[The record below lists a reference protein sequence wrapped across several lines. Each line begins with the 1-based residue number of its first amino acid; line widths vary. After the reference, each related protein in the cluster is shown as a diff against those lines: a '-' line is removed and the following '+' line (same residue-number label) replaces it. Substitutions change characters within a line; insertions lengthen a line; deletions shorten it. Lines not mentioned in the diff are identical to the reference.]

1 MTDQKINDGQ
11 DLKLGEPDSPNSNSS
26 KVMPQNKNNFTFRRL
41 SLLQLITLTAI
52 IIIAIIAIL
61 YLNAN
66 LSTANL
72 KTYSNSAFSFNYP
85 LNWLSV
91 PSTQNLTSLYSVFL
105 GPKTM
110 SKVLENASRNASFI
124 PPPSNFDFIEISTNP
139 VYNSSALI
147 GFYRMFKNE
156 LRVIPTNISMAG
168 AIGFEVSGPVLI
180 STVQTPNIFE
190 VAEIYANNKIY
201 SILGMASGQNQTQ
214 EEQSSFI
221 TILNT
226 IKLFNYSENITDL
239 TRPHTIGFNP
249 FKIISQQCSATN
261 GLMINLENNAGTTI
275 TLENESITNSTGII
289 KATNGNLTLSQLAN
303 NAIKT
308 IGFGGNC
315 IGLRY
320 SASITLIYTEPQG
333 SQTFNSVGT
342 VQGIPS

>member
-11 DLKLGEPDSPNSNSS
+11 DLKRGEPYDPNLNSPEGIPPNR
-26 KVMPQNKNNFTFRRL
+26 NNFTFRRL

-52 IIIAIIAIL
+52 TIIAVIAIL
-61 YLNAN
+61 YLNGN
-66 LSTANL
+66 LVTTNL
-72 KTYSNSAFSFNYP
+72 KTYSNGAFSFNYP

-91 PSTQNLTSLYSVFL
+91 PSTQNLTNLYGVFL
-105 GPKTM
+105 GPETM
-110 SKVLENASRNASFI
+110 SKVLENASRAASFI
-124 PPPSNFDFIEISTNP
+124 PPPSNFDFIEVSTNP

-156 LRVIPTNISMAG
+156 LRVVPTNISIDG
-168 AIGFEVSGPVLI
+168 ASGFEVSGPVLI
-180 STVQTPNIFE
+180 STVQTPNLFE

-201 SILGMASGQNQTQ
+201 SILGMAGGQNQIQ

-226 IKLFNYSENITDL
+226 IKLFGYSENITDF
-239 TRPHTIGFNP
+239 TMPHAIGFNP

-261 GLMINLENNAGTTI
+261 GLMVSLENNAGTTI

-289 KATNGNLTLSQLAN
+289 KATNGNSTLGQLAN
-303 NAIKT
+303 NAIKI

-320 SASITLIYTEPQG
+320 SANITLIYIKSQG

-342 VQGIPS
+342 VSGIPS